1 MQHRILIF
9 NRQQLDKGELYNYLM
24 DVRFETLCEQ
34 YQLDPALIEP
44 ARSNLEVIVSKEN
57 IVPYFIVKYRS
68 DTDQPIIVYDWDIE
82 SDKGREFLVRI
93 LEGVITNEVTDALSA
108 VESIIEVELEPGQ
121 LNDMGLLLAYE
132 IARWAGNEGQGVI
145 LGLDNIWYRLNDHL
159 AFIPIIST

>member
-1 MQHRILIF
+1 
-9 NRQQLDKGELYNYLM
+9 M